1 MMMETRGLRK
11 SFGDHV
17 VPGGID
23 LVGCLWAWAVY
34 NRGFVK

>member
-1 MMMETRGLRK
+1 MMMETRGVRT